1 MLPLPLPPTSLSILR
16 LKPRVGPLDVLRARR
31 HRGSLWSTPGF
42 IVGGSNDS
50 LLGYVERSGQ
60 MACRSTADPEVH
72 EGDVE
77 EAHFVG
83 RKWRAS
89 LGLYDQR
96 REPTD
101 TSRVAYILYGRSLL
115 FPQ

>member
-1 MLPLPLPPTSLSILR
+1 
-16 LKPRVGPLDVLRARR
+16 
-31 HRGSLWSTPGF
+31 
-42 IVGGSNDS
+42 
-50 LLGYVERSGQ
+50 